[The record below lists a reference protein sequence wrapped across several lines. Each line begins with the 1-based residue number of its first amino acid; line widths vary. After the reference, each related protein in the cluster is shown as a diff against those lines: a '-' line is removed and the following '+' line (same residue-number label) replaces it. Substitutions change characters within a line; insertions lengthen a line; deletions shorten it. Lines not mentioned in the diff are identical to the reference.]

1 MRDAITAP
9 DDLRPS
15 TCLRIGLTLDEA
27 LAPPVL
33 PIPLDPAEVDVARR
47 MFTIV
52 SVTDGDRLAVPG
64 PPSPRAFVIVSGRA
78 VASRPGHRDLVIS
91 RGTTIGLRC
100 MRQRRIQ
107 LRTVHAL
114 TDMQLLLIRCSAAD
128 QLDAALPRLA
138 TALDRCVDGAC
149 S

>member
-1 MRDAITAP
+1 MHRQ
-9 DDLRPS
+9 
-15 TCLRIGLTLDEA
+15 RIVGA
-27 LAPPVL
+27 
-33 PIPLDPAEVDVARR
+33 AEIIEERR
-47 MFTIV
+47 L
-52 SVTDGDRLAVPG
+52 G
-64 PPSPRAFVIVSGRA
+64 
-78 VASRPGHRDLVIS
+78 DLVIS

-138 TALDRCVDGAC
+138 DALDRCVDGAC